1 MKRSRRAGRSR
12 ARGAGW
18 AAEIF
23 QASDSDE
30 ELDRQHRP
38 RPKELHP
45 HAIVNATPAGAQS
58 AVVNAIAHPQET
70 LPKTVQQ
77 PFHFVDTLSSN
88 NFHTTINDEGS
99 AMDVDSFFEEYSLM
113 DPELSAAWD
122 EDHGLRAKRA
132 RTASVRKSKA
142 FFDLFI

>member
-1 MKRSRRAGRSR
+1 MKRSRRAGRST
-12 ARGAGW
+12 RGAGW
-18 AAEIF
+18 AGEIF

-30 ELDRQHRP
+30 DLDQQHRP

-45 HAIVNATPAGAQS
+45 HAIVNATPAGAHS
-58 AVVNAIAHPQET
+58 AVVNAIAHQAT

-88 NFHTTINDEGS
+88 NFYTTINDKGS
-99 AMDVDSFFEEYSLM
+99 AMDVESFFEEYGLM

-142 FFDLFI
+142 FFDPFI